1 MIRIAIADDHE
12 IFRKEL
18 KTLLSRQTEIEF
30 VGEACNGRELL
41 EIVEKNKPDV
51 ILTDIVMPEMNG
63 IEAVKRIS
71 KKFPVTKI
79 IALSM
84 FNNDSFICES
94 LEAGAL
100 GYLMKDAELDEIL
113 DAIQSVTNDLP
124 YYSPSLMP
132 KVVKL
137 LSEPRNVLL
146 VKGIKLSEIEFKI
159 IKYICDEL
167 TNKEIAEK
175 LSWSKRTVEGYRE
188 RIIQKLGVK
197 NTAGIVKFAV
207 IYKIT

>member
-71 KKFPVTKI
+71 RKFPVTKI